1 MNGYREGQRWRESD
15 VAPEDKKDVG
25 GAGREE
31 PPRPSRTV
39 KATERLFQRNIRRR
53 GLLVLLHQLDEDYNF
68 TKDII
73 TKLQSNKKPLSYSTN
88 LTLLVGKFHIHDT
101 RVSASFIFS

>member
-31 PPRPSRTV
+31 LQKGCFSGIFGGVGSSSYYISWMR
-39 KATERLFQRNIRRR
+39 
-53 GLLVLLHQLDEDYNF
+53 
-68 TKDII
+68 II
-73 TKLQSNKKPLSYSTN
+73 ISQKT
-88 LTLLVGKFHIHDT
+88 
-101 RVSASFIFS
+101 